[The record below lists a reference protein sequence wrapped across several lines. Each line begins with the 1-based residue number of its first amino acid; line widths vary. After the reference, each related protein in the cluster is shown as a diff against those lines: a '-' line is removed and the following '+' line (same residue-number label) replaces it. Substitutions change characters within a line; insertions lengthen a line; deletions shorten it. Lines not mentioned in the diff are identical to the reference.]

1 MKNIFLSRILGLIF
15 LLAASSSC
23 TSNLDFN
30 QAKTLVAKPVVVAN
44 LASFE
49 ITAAQLTS
57 DGTYPLRTSVDFDVF
72 RDTFFQKNLI
82 KAVFDFEIDNATSR
96 SYILNIELQD
106 RSGAHLYD
114 FTIDVPAN
122 TTSPIVPKKHQ
133 EIFENAGLNSLKS
146 TEKIVFR
153 ITKGLSTGT
162 TINPGSLKLR
172 SSATAYL
179 VIQ

>member
-1 MKNIFLSRILGLIF
+1 MKKDFLNRILGLVF
-15 LLAASSSC
+15 LLTVSSSC

-30 QAKTLVAKPVVVAN
+30 QAKTLEVKPNVVAN
-44 LASFE
+44 LATFE
-49 ITAAQLTS
+49 ITAAQLAGA
-57 DGTYPLRTSVDFDVF
+57 GTPPLETSVDFDVF
-72 RDTFFQKNLI
+72 RDTFFQKNLV
-82 KAVFDFEIDNATSR
+82 KAVFDFEIDNTTNSEF
-96 SYILNIELQD
+96 SIEIELQT
-106 RSGAHLYD
+106 SNGARLYD

-162 TINPGSLKLR
+162 TINPGSFKLR